1 MCLVAVEDELSE
13 VVALKLLEG
22 KVAYNPRV
30 LRKNGYGYLKKN
42 LKSFCETARNVG
54 RVLIVTDLDSTTCA
68 PQLIKNWFGATIKP
82 DRMLFRVAIREV
94 EAWIMA
100 DRDAFARFLG
110 IEVDKIEKNMEGLAD
125 PKRYLLQ
132 LSEHV
137 KDRKLKHDL
146 IKKEKAIAV
155 QGLGYNKRLSEF
167 TSNHWCPQRA
177 SENSPSLAKAVTR
190 IEAWSL
196 LQDRAFDISTQK
208 VH

>member
-1 MCLVAVEDELSE
+1 MCLVAVEDELSK
-13 VVALKLLEG
+13 VVALKLLEN
-22 KVAYNPRV
+22 KFAYDPRV

-68 PQLIKNWFGATIKP
+68 PQLIKNWFGVMTKP
-82 DRMLFRVAIREV
+82 DRMLFRIAVREI

-100 DRDAFARFLG
+100 DRDAFARFLD
-110 IEVDKIEKNMEGLAD
+110 IEVNKIEKNMEELAD
-125 PKRYLLQ
+125 PKRHLLQ
-132 LSEHV
+132 LAEHV

-146 IKKEKAIAV
+146 VKKEKAIAT

-177 SENSPSLAKAVTR
+177 SENSPSLKKAIMR
-190 IEAWSL
+190 IEAWAS
-196 LQDRAFDISTQK
+196 DISTQK